1 VKIKILKS
9 TVCGGKPVE
18 KDKVIDASE
27 KDANYLI
34 GIGKAESSDKK
45 KEEKKP

>member
-1 VKIKILKS
+1 MKIKILKS